1 MFTSTVPLRA
11 VFVRQINS
19 KNGKPLVFEGRRG
32 FSVTP
37 FLLSEV
43 LHRDASNAVILDVD
57 MLRAHIVAL
66 DGAST

>member
-1 MFTSTVPLRA
+1 MQKILILFHCPLD
-11 VFVRQINS
+11 
-19 KNGKPLVFEGRRG
+19 GKQFI
-32 FSVTP
+32 SVTP